1 MMTTF
6 FQRGPAAVPV
16 TGWRTASQSDTARYA
31 AFFWGMIDRGIYLPC
46 SQYEALFF
54 SAAHTEAD
62 IDATVAAA
70 REALAALAA

>member
-6 FQRGPAAVPV
+6 FQRGPAPIAV
-16 TGWRTASQSDTARYA
+16 TGWKTASQSDTARYA
-31 AFFWGMIDRGIYLPC
+31 AFFWNMIDRGIYLPC

-70 REALAALAA
+70 RATMATL